1 MTCSRLSI
9 AAAAALAGV
18 LTCVPTA
25 LAARDDRTPLKL
37 PQDAPAR
44 TAESAG
50 GGGLVRTIVGLAIVI
65 GVIYGLY
72 WVLRQVK
79 TSKEGSASGHGLSSV
94 ATLPLGPNR
103 SLHMVKAGREVVLVG
118 AGENGVTPI
127 RAYSLEE
134 LEAAG
139 LFDTPAE
146 EPPPQRPAPVAS
158 AAAASNGFPTA
169 RDAVGRAIEALRAR
183 TVRR

>member
-9 AAAAALAGV
+9 AAFAACVGV
-18 LTCVPTA
+18 FSHVSSA

-37 PQDAPAR
+37 PGDAPKRAVE
-44 TAESAG
+44 TGGS
-50 GGGLVRTIVGLAIVI
+50 GGGLVRTIVGLAIVL

-79 TSKEGSASGHGLSSV
+79 SSKEARASGSGLSPV

-103 SLHMVKAGREVVLVG
+103 SLHLVRAGREVVLVG
-118 AGENGVTPI
+118 TGENGVTPI
-127 RAYSLEE
+127 RTYSLEE

-139 LFDTPAE
+139 LLDPPDWSDE
-146 EPPPQRPAPVAS
+146 SQPPPDPPS
-158 AAAASNGFPTA
+158 GFPTV
-169 RDAVGRAIEALRAR
+169 RDAIVRGIDSIRQR
-183 TVRR
+183 TVR

>member
-9 AAAAALAGV
+9 AAFAALAGV
-18 LTCVPTA
+18 LTLAPTA

-37 PQDAPAR
+37 PEDAPAR

-50 GGGLVRTIVGLAIVI
+50 GGSLVRTIVGLAIVI

-79 TSKEGSASGHGLSSV
+79 SSREASATGHGLATV

-103 SLHMVKAGREVVLVG
+103 SLHMVRAGREIVLVG
-118 AGENGVTPI
+118 AGENEI
-127 RAYSLEE
+127 
-134 LEAAG
+134 
-139 LFDTPAE
+139 
-146 EPPPQRPAPVAS
+146 
-158 AAAASNGFPTA
+158 
-169 RDAVGRAIEALRAR
+169 GRAH
-183 TVRR
+183 V

>member
-9 AAAAALAGV
+9 AAFAALAGV
-18 LTCVPTA
+18 LTRVSTA
-25 LAARDDRTPLKL
+25 LAAGGDRTPLKL
-37 PQDAPAR
+37 PHDTPAK
-44 TAESAG
+44 TAGGSG

-79 TSKEGSASGHGLSSV
+79 SSKEASATGHGLSSV

-103 SLHMVKAGREVVLVG
+103 ALHMVRAGREVVLVG

-127 RAYSLEE
+127 RTYSLEE
-134 LEAAG
+134 LESAG
-139 LFDTPAE
+139 LLDPPAE
-146 EPPPQRPAPVAS
+146 AEAEAPQAPPRSAPAQ
-158 AAAASNGFPTA
+158 GFPTVK
-169 RDAVGRAIEALRAR
+169 DIVGKGLETLRQR
-183 TVRR
+183 TVR